1 MSQISKP
8 MQIALAAVVVFAI
21 AWFLFLRPS
30 DDTETATQTETTAQA
45 PGVTGLTN
53 AAKKAAVAKTAAEA
67 RNKKAEEA
75 TGEETTTTN
84 SGSSTTKT
92 TPATGTS
99 TNKSVTPAGP
109 PVKDPARDSGDPA
122 DGVLDQLK
130 GKRVAIVLFTG
141 DGADDRTATAAV
153 RAVGRENKNVIVRV
167 TSIRNVGKY
176 ASITDKL
183 NINQAPSTIIIGSD
197 MVAQVLTGII
207 DAKVVRQYVG
217 DARRRA
223 AKAD

>member
-21 AWFLFLRPS
+21 AWFAFLRPS
-30 DDTETATQTETTAQA
+30 DDSETATQTETTAQA

-53 AAKKAAVAKTAAEA
+53 AVKKAEVAKTASEA
-67 RNKKAEEA
+67 RNKKAEESS
-75 TGEETTTTN
+75 GEQTTASSTSTTQSTTAS
-84 SGSSTTKT
+84 SGSS
-92 TPATGTS
+92 S
-99 TNKSVTPAGP
+99 NKSVTPAGP
-109 PVKDPARDSGDPA
+109 AIKDPARDSGDPA

-183 NINQAPSTIIIGSD
+183 NINQAPSTVIIGSD